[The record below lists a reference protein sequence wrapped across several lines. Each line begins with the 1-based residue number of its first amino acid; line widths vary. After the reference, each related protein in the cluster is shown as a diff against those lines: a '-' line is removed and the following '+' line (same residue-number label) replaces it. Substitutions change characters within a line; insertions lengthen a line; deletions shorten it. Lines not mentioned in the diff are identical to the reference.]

1 MLWITIVC
9 SNFAPKKGMENRN
22 EILIHFGKTIQSMRK
37 DRNLSQEMLA
47 EKAGLHRTYI
57 GMIERAEKNV
67 TLINIQRIANALGV
81 TIKDLFE
88 K

>member
-1 MLWITIVC
+1 
-9 SNFAPKKGMENRN
+9 MENRN

-67 TLINIQRIANALGV
+67 TLINIQKIASALGV